1 MAIINNRAFTGNIVW
16 IRGHAEKMRDRLVSS
31 VAFMAFHAAK
41 HGNKEPLQKWQAAE
55 TGLPGWVRDMA
66 KEIPLKRDKNMTE
79 EQAEETAL
87 RIVMFAY
94 ADREERNALQR
105 KKRAAMV
112 KAAPEVGETAKS
124 VPTATAAAKPSA
136 GKKADVSNSVP
147 HKVTN
152 ALLIGGQTIELTAA
166 EAKALQEHLQAL
178 RKPAP
183 KRATRKAS

>member
-1 MAIINNRAFTGNIVW
+1 MSIINSRAFAGNIVW
-16 IRGHAEKMRDRLVSS
+16 LRGHAEKMRDRLVSS
-31 VAFMAFHAAK
+31 VAFMTFHAAK

-55 TGLPGWVRDMA
+55 TGLPGWIRDIA
-66 KEIPLKRDKNMTE
+66 KSVPLKRDKTFTE
-79 EQAEETAL
+79 EQAEEMAL
-87 RIVMFAY
+87 QIVMFAY

-124 VPTATAAAKPSA
+124 VSTATTAAKPSA
-136 GKKADVSNSVP
+136 GKKADVSSSVP
-147 HKVTN
+147 HQVTN
-152 ALLIGGQTIELTAA
+152 ALMVGGQTIEVTAA